1 MSKHERK
8 WRPTLLT
15 MDDIEYDLRI
25 GRTKFREWMKIGWMP
40 QPYTREGTVTRWLAS
55 EIDEYLARFPH
66 RRMLADE
73 QREQS
78 LRNKAKLKHQT
89 NWNDQRPK

>member
-1 MSKHERK
+1 
-8 WRPTLLT
+8 

-66 RRMLADE
+66 RRMLAEE

-78 LRNKAKLKHQT
+78 LRNEAKLKHQT